1 MAEFAEVWDAIGT
14 AAAAGGDCR
23 VRRRGARP
31 APSRCGSSAPGRRA
45 PACCASTRSIAG
57 LARKRLWITDAYF
70 VGVPGYMQALR
81 AAVHD
86 GVDVRLLVPG
96 GSDLPLV
103 RSLSRAGYRGLLE
116 GGVRVF
122 EWNGSMVHAKTAVAD
137 GLWARVGSTN
147 LNIQSWMGNWELD
160 VAIEDTGFGA
170 EMERMFEADLE
181 RSTEVVL
188 TGPDRAPRAG
198 PGTACR
204 RSEGLAGSH
213 GAAAARPHQ
222 PGRRRGLPDRQHRG
236 RRPHRPPPARRGRGI
251 DPRRWRACCW

>member
-1 MAEFAEVWDAIGT
+1 M
-14 AAAAGGDCR
+14 
-23 VRRRGARP
+23 
-31 APSRCGSSAPGRRA
+31 
-45 PACCASTRSIAG
+45 
-57 LARKRLWITDAYF
+57 
-70 VGVPGYMQALR
+70 
-81 AAVHD
+81 
-86 GVDVRLLVPG
+86 RLLVPG

-188 TGPDRAPRAG
+188 TGRSRTVEPAAGRRAAG
-198 PGTACR
+198 PEAVTGCR
-204 RSEGLAGSH
+204 
-213 GAAAARPHQ
+213 GAAAAPAAPAGPP
-222 PGRRRGLPDRQHRG
+222 PGRFRIGNTVGAALTA
-236 RRPHRPPPARRGRGI
+236 RRPLGAAEASTLGAGALLLVTMGGLAAWWPAVAAYPLAVIAIWLGLSLGAAAWRARR
-251 DPRRWRACCW
+251 PEP